1 MTLTTPGTVF
11 HELKRVQVGQHL
23 DTERAAD
30 EVLIVDTSW
39 FSACLK
45 TKNAEQRQQA
55 QVPLR
60 KVVLIGPA
68 TQANRAVPTDSQ
80 MITIPLPLHRKA
92 LRQAVW
98 PASAPVE
105 EKSVTHHSL
114 VLGLNILVAE
124 DNRINAR
131 LACMLLEN
139 LGCKVE
145 VACNG
150 KEAFNA
156 YLKGSFDA
164 VLMDCQMPIMDGYAA
179 ARKIRQWEARRD
191 KQSEQNPCKI
201 IAMTASALPEDQ
213 LRCQA
218 SGMDDYLSKPFTVE
232 SLEQLLNKIVKKDGP
247 TAALPFVK
255 NPFAAL
261 SSQIGAEE
269 ARALAG
275 MWLDEAARR
284 RKRIISSLNRGQPEP
299 ACKEIHTLRGAST
312 VFGMNALV
320 ATLVTMETE
329 LRKGAVVSSS
339 LLHEFETRLAL
350 EIDKIHQWMN
360 AVHT

>member
-1 MTLTTPGTVF
+1 
-11 HELKRVQVGQHL
+11 
-23 DTERAAD
+23 
-30 EVLIVDTSW
+30 
-39 FSACLK
+39 
-45 TKNAEQRQQA
+45 
-55 QVPLR
+55 
-60 KVVLIGPA
+60 
-68 TQANRAVPTDSQ
+68 
-80 MITIPLPLHRKA
+80 
-92 LRQAVW
+92 
-98 PASAPVE
+98 
-105 EKSVTHHSL
+105 

-156 YLKGSFDA
+156 YQKRSFDA
-164 VLMDCQMPIMDGYAA
+164 ILMDCQMPIMDGYAA
-179 ARKIRQWEARRD
+179 TRKIRQWESRRG
-191 KQSEQNPCKI
+191 KQSEQNHCKI

-213 LRCQA
+213 ARCRD

-232 SLEQLLNKIVKKDGP
+232 SLEQLLIKIVKKDKP
-247 TAALPFVK
+247 TAALPVVK
-255 NPFAAL
+255 DPIASL
-261 SSQIGAEE
+261 SAQIGAREARTLAGIWLEE
-269 ARALAG
+269 ATK
-275 MWLDEAARR
+275 R
-284 RKRIISSLNRGQPEP
+284 RKRIISLLKRGQQEP

-329 LRKGAVVSSS
+329 LRKGVVVRSS

-350 EIDKIHQWMN
+350 EIDKIHHWMN
-360 AVHT
+360 AEKT